1 MNRKI
6 YLKRMINQ
14 SNKLWITHK
23 VYSC

>member
-1 MNRKI
+1 
-6 YLKRMINQ
+6 MINQ